1 MKKPT
6 KRSNK
11 KLASKKSAPA
21 SKKKQKAPARPLSV
35 PAKRRLAKAG
45 ATTKAAGKKKST
57 KVAVKRA
64 PLAAD
69 GGRGT
74 EKVAVAGPAPTPIA
88 TQTQTQTP
96 SLSQKTKHTTSP
108 LGGPTRDPVVLWLAA
123 EAVPWAHT
131 GGLGDVIGSLPMVL
145 RRKGWDV
152 RLCLPLYNDARRFPI
167 SAPIMELSIAV
178 GGGRSHVPVSIR
190 TAIDPPDGVPTYLV
204 ECPLFDRPGVYGDGG
219 QAYPDNPYRY
229 GVWQLAA
236 RELAT
241 SLEPAPALIHCH
253 DWHAALTP
261 ALVKMDALLESSP
274 ASRLASWSRDVR
286 TILTIHNLEFQGHT
300 ARAVLNDLGLP
311 RELWHP
317 RWLEH
322 FGGVNFLKGG
332 ILSADRV
339 TTVSRSYAD
348 EIRAP
353 ATGMGLDGSLRDRA
367 ADLGGI
373 VNGIDVISWDPAT
386 DPALPEHFDVAHREG
401 RAACKAA
408 LRRELG
414 LGGEPHEPLIGF
426 VGRLTESKGVDLL
439 IRALP
444 SLFAL
449 GAKAVVLGSGDLPL
463 QAALKDLEAA
473 HPDHFRAVLRF
484 DAALARRAYA
494 GVDMMIVPSRV
505 EPCGLVQLYSLRYGA
520 VPIVHGVGGLRDTVT
535 DGVTGFVFEDATPR
549 AIVAAARRALEVFTD
564 EPARWAEIVGAGMRQ
579 DWSWTKSAAGYDAL
593 YRETLSRPPRVRSLP
608 APEDDQAMFVDY
620 GPELP
625 ATLGRDELRLMV
637 QGPTCVY
644 AYWEMNHAEPLD
656 LIIEER
662 PTGYAFVLSEQAPPT
677 GEFWVPVLP
686 EHAYRAMFCTRDGTV
701 VRTSNIV
708 LTGRTGPIAPGEE
721 TPVWLER
728 LLASGALDDP
738 ETADRWTTI
747 FPQRPTRLRGTRY
760 WGGEMPSDLSFVPP
774 SSHTLVS
781 PPAPPGT
788 GTALL
793 PDRERWRP

>member
-1 MKKPT
+1 M
-6 KRSNK
+6 
-11 KLASKKSAPA
+11 A
-21 SKKKQKAPARPLSV
+21 KAPVRRSHLAIPAAADAGTASSNAAVKETLAPSDPPREKPVTTFQQTHPIPSPLS
-35 PAKRRLAKAG
+35 
-45 ATTKAAGKKKST
+45 
-57 KVAVKRA
+57 
-64 PLAAD
+64 
-69 GGRGT
+69 
-74 EKVAVAGPAPTPIA
+74 
-88 TQTQTQTP
+88 
-96 SLSQKTKHTTSP
+96 
-108 LGGPTRDPVVLWLAA
+108 GPTRDPVVLWLAA

-131 GGLGDVIGSLPMVL
+131 GGLGDVVGSLPTVL

-152 RLCLPLYNDARRFPI
+152 RLCLPLYADARRFPI
-167 SAPIMELSIAV
+167 SAPIMHLSIAV
-178 GGGRSHVPVSIR
+178 GRGRSQVPVTIR
-190 TAIDPPDGVPTYLV
+190 TAVDPPDGVPTYFV

-236 RELAT
+236 RELCA
-241 SLEPAPALIHCH
+241 SLVPAPALIHCH
-253 DWHAALTP
+253 DWHAALMP

-274 ASRLASWSRDVR
+274 ASVLASSARELR

-300 ARAVLNDLGLP
+300 ARAVLDDLGLP

-353 ATGMGLDGSLRDRA
+353 ASGMGLDGPLRDRA
-367 ADLGGI
+367 ADLAGI
-373 VNGIDVISWDPAT
+373 VNGIDVVSWDPAT
-386 DPALPEHFDVAHREG
+386 DPALPAHFDAAHREG

-439 IRALP
+439 LGALP

-535 DGVTGFVFEDATPR
+535 DGATGFVFEDASAR
-549 AIVAAARRALEVFTD
+549 AIVAAVRRALEVFNE
-564 EPARWAEIVGAGMRQ
+564 EPSRWAEIVGAGMRQ
-579 DWSWTKSAAGYDAL
+579 DWSWTKSAAGYDML
-593 YRETLSRPPRVRSLP
+593 YRETLSRPPRARTLP
-608 APEDDQAMFVDY
+608 APEDDHAMFVDY

-625 ATLGRDELRLMV
+625 PALGRDELRLMV

-644 AYWEMNHAEPLD
+644 AYWEMNRSEPLD

-662 PTGYAFVLSEQAPPT
+662 PTGYAFVLSEQATPT

-686 EHAYRAMFCTRDGTV
+686 EHAYRAMLLHARRHRGAHLEHRAHRPHRSGRAGRGDAGLARAPAGVGRARRSRD
-701 VRTSNIV
+701 RRS
-708 LTGRTGPIAPGEE
+708 
-721 TPVWLER
+721 
-728 LLASGALDDP
+728 LDH
-738 ETADRWTTI
+738 
-747 FPQRPTRLRGTRY
+747 
-760 WGGEMPSDLSFVPP
+760 DLSDAADAAAR
-774 SSHTLVS
+774 H
-781 PPAPPGT
+781 
-788 GTALL
+788 ALL
-793 PDRERWRP
+793 GRRDAA

>member
-1 MKKPT
+1 LSKT
-6 KRSNK
+6 KSPAK
-11 KLASKKSAPA
+11 EDSKAAVSETIPSSDPA
-21 SKKKQKAPARPLSV
+21 TQKAAI
-35 PAKRRLAKAG
+35 
-45 ATTKAAGKKKST
+45 
-57 KVAVKRA
+57 
-64 PLAAD
+64 
-69 GGRGT
+69 
-74 EKVAVAGPAPTPIA
+74 PTPRHISSPIA
-88 TQTQTQTP
+88 
-96 SLSQKTKHTTSP
+96 
-108 LGGPTRDPVVLWLAA
+108 GGPTRDPVVLWLAA

-131 GGLGDVIGSLPMVL
+131 GGLGDVVGSLPTVL

-152 RLCLPLYNDARRFPI
+152 RLCLPLYTDARRFPI
-167 SAPIMELSIAV
+167 SEPIMHLSIAV
-178 GGGRSHVPVSIR
+178 ARGRSQVPVTIR
-190 TAIDPPDGVPTYLV
+190 TAVDPPDGVPTYFV

-236 RELAT
+236 RELCA
-241 SLEPAPALIHCH
+241 SLVPAPALIHCH
-253 DWHAALTP
+253 DWHAALMP

-274 ASRLASWSRDVR
+274 ASVLASSARELR

-300 ARAVLNDLGLP
+300 ARAVLDDLGLP

-353 ATGMGLDGSLRDRA
+353 ASGMGLDGPLRDRA
-367 ADLGGI
+367 NDLAGI
-373 VNGIDVISWDPAT
+373 VNGIDVVSWDPAT
-386 DPALPEHFDVAHREG
+386 DPALPAHFDAAHREG

-439 IRALP
+439 LGALP

-535 DGVTGFVFEDATPR
+535 DGATGFVFEDASAR
-549 AIVAAARRALEVFTD
+549 AIVAAVRRALEVFNE
-564 EPARWAEIVGAGMRQ
+564 EPSRWAEIVGAGMRQ
-579 DWSWTKSAAGYDAL
+579 DWSWTKSAAGYDML
-593 YRETLSRPPRVRSLP
+593 YRETLSRPPRARTLP
-608 APEDDQAMFVDY
+608 APEDDHAMFVDY

-625 ATLGRDELRLMV
+625 PALGRDELRLMV
-637 QGPTCVY
+637 QGPTCIY
-644 AYWEMNHAEPLD
+644 AYWEMNRSEPLD

-662 PTGYAFVLSEQAPPT
+662 PTGYAFVLSEQATPT

-686 EHAYRAMFCTRDGTV
+686 EHAYRAIFCTRDGTV

-708 LTGRTGPIAPGEE
+708 LTGRTGPVTSGEE

-728 LLASGALDDP
+728 LLASGSLDDP

-747 FPQRPTRLRGTRY
+747 FPTRPTRLRGTRY
-760 WGGEMPSDLSFVPP
+760 WGGEMPPDPSFVPP

-781 PPAPPGT
+781 PPSPPGT
-788 GTALL
+788 GLL

>member
-1 MKKPT
+1 VKRAPPKVTGKKSA
-6 KRSNK
+6 K
-11 KLASKKSAPA
+11 KKSAPA
-21 SKKKQKAPARPLSV
+21 VKKNVAPAAKKPAPKKKVSAPAAKKNAA
-35 PAKRRLAKAG
+35 PAAKA
-45 ATTKAAGKKKST
+45 KA
-57 KVAVKRA
+57 AVKRA
-64 PLAAD
+64 TVPNPSVAPPDPPVQKPAIPEKPLHI
-69 GGRGT
+69 
-74 EKVAVAGPAPTPIA
+74 ESPIA
-88 TQTQTQTP
+88 
-96 SLSQKTKHTTSP
+96 
-108 LGGPTRDPVVLWLAA
+108 GGPTRDPIVLWLAA

-131 GGLGDVIGSLPMVL
+131 GGLGDVVGSLPTVL

-152 RLCLPLYNDARRFPI
+152 RLCLPLYADARRFPI
-167 SAPIMELSIAV
+167 SAPIMQLSIGV
-178 GGGRSHVPVSIR
+178 GRGRSQVPVTIR
-190 TAIDPPDGVPTYLV
+190 TAVDPPDGVPTYFV
-204 ECPLFDRPGVYGDGG
+204 ECPLFDRPGVYGDSG

-229 GVWQLAA
+229 GIWQLAA
-236 RELAT
+236 RELAA
-241 SLEPAPALIHCH
+241 SLVPAPALIHCH

-261 ALVKMDALLESSP
+261 ALVKMDSLLESSP
-274 ASRLASWSRDVR
+274 SSLVASTSRDLR

-300 ARAVLNDLGLP
+300 ARAVLDDLGLP

-332 ILSADRV
+332 ILSAERV

-353 ATGMGLDGSLRDRA
+353 ATGMGLDGPLRDRA
-367 ADLGGI
+367 TDLTGI
-373 VNGIDVISWDPAT
+373 VNGIDVVSWDPST
-386 DPALPEHFDVAHREG
+386 DPALPAHFDAVHREG

-414 LGGEPHEPLIGF
+414 LGGQPHEPLIGF

-439 IRALP
+439 VKALP

-473 HPDHFRAVLRF
+473 HPDNFRAVLRF
-484 DAALARRAYA
+484 DAAFARRTYA

-520 VPIVHGVGGLRDTVT
+520 VPIVHGVGGLRDTVS
-535 DGVTGFVFEDATPR
+535 DGVTGFVFEDASAR
-549 AIVAAARRALEVFTD
+549 AIVAAVRRALEIFTD
-564 EPARWAEIVGAGMRQ
+564 EPLRWAEIVRTGMRQ
-579 DWSWTKSAAGYDAL
+579 DWSWTKSAAGYDML
-593 YRETLSRPPRVRSLP
+593 YRETLSRPPRARSLP
-608 APEDDQAMFVDY
+608 APEDDHAMFVDY

-625 ATLGRDELRLMV
+625 PTLGRDELRLMV

-644 AYWEMNHAEPLD
+644 AYWEMNRPEPLD

-662 PTGYAFVLSEQAPPT
+662 PTGYAFVLSEQAAPT

-686 EHAYRAMFCTRDGTV
+686 EHAYRAMLCTRDGTV
-701 VRTSNIV
+701 VRISNIV
-708 LTGRTGPIAPGEE
+708 LTGRTGPLAPGEE

-747 FPQRPTRLRGTRY
+747 FPTRPTRLRGTRY
-760 WGGEMPSDLSFVPP
+760 WGGEMPPDLSFVPP

-781 PPAPPGT
+781 PPTPP

-793 PDRERWRP
+793 PARERWRP